1 MRVGLI
7 IYGHLDIRS
16 GGYLY
21 DRKLVA
27 ALRDQGDE
35 VAVLSLPLRNYGRHL
50 LDNWDKRLLIDARA
64 AKVDVLL
71 QDELNH
77 PSLVW
82 QNARLRAALEIP
94 IVSIVHHLRSSES
107 HPRLPTMLYRQAEKH
122 YVNSVDGLIYN
133 SYTTEEAVGALLR
146 RTKPSVI
153 AWPAADQ
160 IEPPDQPTVAALVAQ
175 RATWPGPFRVLAVGN
190 VTPRKNLHTVMRALA
205 RLPATEWTLIVAGD
219 LGVDPSYANSL
230 FDLAAELGIKSNVRF
245 DGAVDTQT
253 LRQLYAASHVLALPS
268 YEGFGIVYLE
278 AMAFGVVPIASRAGA
293 AHEIIADGQNGYL
306 VGLTHEEEL
315 ATRLGIMLRD
325 RSHWQKLALAARQ
338 RYDRH
343 PTWQESMQ
351 RASNWLHEFTQDW
364 ATIR

>member
-35 VAVLSLPLRNYGRHL
+35 VTILSLPWRSYGRHL
-50 LDNWDKRLLIDARA
+50 LDNWDKRLLEDARA
-64 AKVDVLL
+64 AQVDVLL

-82 QNARLRAALEIP
+82 QNTSLRAALKIP

-107 HPRLPTMLYRQAEKH
+107 HPRLPTMLYRRMEKD
-122 YVNSVDGLIYN
+122 YVNSVDGFIYN

-146 RTKPSVI
+146 QAKPSVI
-153 AWPAADQ
+153 VWPAADQ
-160 IEPPDQPTVAALVAQ
+160 VEPPDQPTVRALIAQ
-175 RATWPGPFRVLAVGN
+175 RAMWPGPLRVLIVGN
-190 VTPRKNLHTVMRALA
+190 VTPRKNLHSVMQALA
-205 RLPATEWTLIVAGD
+205 RQPATDWTLTVAGD
-219 LGVDPSYANSL
+219 LTVDPSYVESL
-230 FDLAAELGIKSNVRF
+230 VRLATELEVKSNVRF
-245 DGAVDTQT
+245 HGAITTQA
-253 LRQLYAASHVLALPS
+253 LRRLDAASHVLALPS

-306 VGLTHEEEL
+306 VGRTDVEEV
-315 ATRLGIMLRD
+315 ANAACGHAA
-325 RSHWQKLALAARQ
+325 RSTALADIGVGGTSALR
-338 RYDRH
+338 
-343 PTWQESMQ
+343 
-351 RASNWLHEFTQDW
+351 
-364 ATIR
+364 

>member
-27 ALRDQGDE
+27 ALRARGDE
-35 VAVLSLPLRNYGRHL
+35 VTILSLPWRNYGRHL
-50 LDNWDKRLLIDARA
+50 LDNWDKRLVATARA
-64 AKVDVLL
+64 AQIDVLL

-82 QNARLRAALEIP
+82 QNARLRAALKIP

-107 HPRLPTMLYRQAEKH
+107 HPRPPILLYRWAEKN
-122 YVNSVDGLIYN
+122 YANSIDGFIYN

-146 RTKPSVI
+146 QAKPSVI
-153 AWPAADQ
+153 AWPAADH
-160 IEPPDQPTVAALVAQ
+160 IAPPDQPTVAALVAQ
-175 RATWPGPFRVLAVGN
+175 RATWPGPLRVLTVGN
-190 VTPRKNLHTVMRALA
+190 VTPRKNLHTVMKALA
-205 RLPATEWTLIVAGD
+205 RLPATDWTLAIAGD
-219 LGVDPSYANSL
+219 LTVDPSYVETL
-230 FDLAAELGIKSNVRF
+230 FGLATELGIKSNVRF
-245 DGAVDTQT
+245 DGAVDMQT
-253 LRQLYAASHVLALPS
+253 LRQRYAASHVLALPS

-306 VGLTHEEEL
+306 VGLNDVDEL
-315 ATRLGIMLRD
+315 AARLGVIQRD
-325 RSHWQKLALAARQ
+325 RLHWQKLALAARR

-364 ATIR
+364 ATV